1 MAKTLQNLKG
11 AAKEVAAEILGDQN
25 LQDEGKRDRRDS
37 ADRKE
42 DQPSPV
48 TKRLHDLT

>member
-11 AAKEVAAEILGDQN
+11 AAKEVTAEILGDQN

>member
-25 LQDEGKRDRRDS
+25 LQDEGKWDRRE
-37 ADRKE
+37 AAGRKE
-42 DQPSPV
+42 GKPSPV
-48 TKRLHDLT
+48 TKGLHDLT